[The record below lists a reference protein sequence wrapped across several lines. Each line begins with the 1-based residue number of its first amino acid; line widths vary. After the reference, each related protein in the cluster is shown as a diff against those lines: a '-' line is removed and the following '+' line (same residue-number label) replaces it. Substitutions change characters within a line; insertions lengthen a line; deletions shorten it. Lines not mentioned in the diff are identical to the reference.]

1 MKKTAIQVNIYF
13 VNIFIEILGTDFV
26 LTANR
31 FLKTNFLITA
41 KTIKRVTMS

>member
-1 MKKTAIQVNIYF
+1 MQVNIYF

-31 FLKTNFLITA
+31 FLKTNFPITA
-41 KTIKRVTMS
+41 KTIKKVTMS